1 MRAKI
6 FIFLLFLLL
15 GGYAYA
21 GPQKIKVGFFASSGY
36 HEISDNGEIEG
47 YGYELFRR
55 MSRYANLNFEYV
67 FRNRTRDDMLRML
80 ENGEIDIVSPVKR
93 RKNWKTCSLSR
104 CR

>member
-6 FIFLLFLLL
+6 FVFLLFLLL

-47 YGYELFRR
+47 YIFIQMKYLKIFK
-55 MSRYANLNFEYV
+55 L
-67 FRNRTRDDMLRML
+67 
-80 ENGEIDIVSPVKR
+80 I
-93 RKNWKTCSLSR
+93 
-104 CR
+104 